1 MATDSISSVL
11 KLLLLL
17 LIILFH
23 NSADSASDVKYLPG
37 FEGPLPFELETG
49 YIGVGEEEEVQLFY
63 YFIKS
68 ERNPEEDPLLIWLS
82 GGPGCSALS
91 GLFYE
96 NGPVTVKLEVYN
108 GTRPS
113 LVSTTYSW
121 TKVSSI
127 IYLDQPVGSGFS
139 YSRTQ
144 LAEKPSDSGEV
155 KRIHEFLHKWLSKH
169 QEFSSNP
176 FYVGGDSYS
185 GMVVPA
191 LVQEISKGIMLLFLI
206 YQSPSP
212 FPLTLSFLIQTFLF
226 ITVLKRYCRKLL
238 MLRTSNKPPGP
249 SIFGYVL
256 GNPSTEREVDYNY
269 RVPYAHGMALISDEL
284 YESMKR
290 TCKGK
295 YENVDPC
302 NTECLKLVKEYQKC
316 TDRINKAFILM
327 SYCEET
333 EDTPPDCYVYRYL
346 LTTYWANDGSV
357 RRALRIREDSIG
369 KWVRC
374 YWKIPYTHDI
384 KSSVPYHMNNSISG
398 YPSLIFS
405 GDHDMFVP
413 FLGTQAWIRSLNYS
427 LTDDWRPWMI
437 GDQIAGY
444 TRTYANKMTFAT
456 IKASLFFG
464 GGHTPEYKPDES
476 SIMFQRWIN
485 GQPL

>member
-1 MATDSISSVL
+1 MANDYISSL
-11 KLLLLL
+11 QKLLLLL
-17 LIILFH
+17 LILCL
-23 NSADSASDVKYLPG
+23 NAADSASTVKYLPG

-82 GGPGCSALS
+82 GGPGCSSLS
-91 GLFYE
+91 GLLYE
-96 NGPVTVKLEVYN
+96 NGPVTLKSEVYN

-121 TKVSSI
+121 TKTTSI
-127 IYLDQPVGSGFS
+127 IYLDQPVGTGFS

-144 LAEKPSDSGEV
+144 LAEKPSDSGEA
-155 KRIHEFLHKWLSKH
+155 KRIHEFLHKWLNKH
-169 QEFSSNP
+169 QEFFSNP

-191 LVQEISKGIMLLFLI
+191 LVQEISQGNYL
-206 YQSPSP
+206 
-212 FPLTLSFLIQTFLF
+212 
-226 ITVLKRYCRKLL
+226 CCE
-238 MLRTSNKPPGP
+238 PP
-249 SIFGYVL
+249 INLQGYVL
-256 GNPSTEREVDYNY
+256 GNPLTEVEIDYNH
-269 RVPYAHGMALISDEL
+269 RIPYAHGMALISDEL

-290 TCKGK
+290 ICKGE
-295 YENVDPC
+295 YVTVDPS
-302 NTECLKLVKEYQKC
+302 NTECLKLVEEYQKC
-316 TDRINKAFILM
+316 TNRINNQLILTPL
-327 SYCEET
+327 CEES
-333 EDTPPDCYVYRYL
+333 EDTSPDCYTYRYV
-346 LTTYWANDGSV
+346 LTTYWANDESV
-357 RRALRIREDSIG
+357 RRALQINEGSIRE
-369 KWVRC
+369 WVRC
-374 YWKIPYTHDI
+374 YWEIPYTRDI
-384 KSSVPYHMNNSISG
+384 KSSLPYHMNNSIKG

-405 GDHDMFVP
+405 GDHDLTIP

-456 IKASLFFG
+456 VKG
-464 GGHTPEYKPDES
+464 GGHTPEYKPEES
-476 SIMFQRWIN
+476 YIMFQRWIN